1 VVDEV
6 ENVTRNNRRQKKF
19 RKMILQ
25 VIDVQRFEKFTT
37 HFLTYVRQI
46 VSRLKQSPKTANRD
60 GIKDNL
66 ESSQIKFCGDL
77 SPHKGVQTPSSMV
90 WPNKKELWWN
100 IYRFGV

>member
-1 VVDEV
+1 MVDEV
-6 ENVTRNNRRQKKF
+6 KNVTRNNRRQKKF

-37 HFLTYVRQI
+37 YFLTYVRQI

-77 SPHKGVQTPSSMV
+77 VTTHGRANP
-90 WPNKKELWWN
+90 
-100 IYRFGV
+100 

>member
-1 VVDEV
+1 MVDEV
-6 ENVTRNNRRQKKF
+6 KNVTRNNRRQKKF

-77 SPHKGVQTPSSMV
+77 VTTHGRANP
-90 WPNKKELWWN
+90 
-100 IYRFGV
+100 

>member
-6 ENVTRNNRRQKKF
+6 KNVTRNNRRQKKF

-37 HFLTYVRQI
+37 YFLTYVRQI

-77 SPHKGVQTPSSMV
+77 VTTHGRANP
-90 WPNKKELWWN
+90 
-100 IYRFGV
+100 